1 MPIQHLF
8 EAEPTVFMPDDVHA
22 IVQAFEQ
29 VLRMKRLVDR
39 TDPVVLLIAELII
52 AAARGGERDPTRL
65 SAAVLSR
72 MSL

>member
-1 MPIQHLF
+1 
-8 EAEPTVFMPDDVHA
+8 
-22 IVQAFEQ
+22 
-29 VLRMKRLVDR
+29 MKRLVDR

-52 AAARGGERDPTRL
+52 EAARRGERDPMRL